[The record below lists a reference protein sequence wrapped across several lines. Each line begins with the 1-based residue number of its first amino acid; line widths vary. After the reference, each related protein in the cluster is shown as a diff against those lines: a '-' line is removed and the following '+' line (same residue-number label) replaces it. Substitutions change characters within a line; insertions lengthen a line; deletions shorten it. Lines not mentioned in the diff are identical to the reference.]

1 MENKHD
7 YFSLMLFVISVFFI
21 FVSHSVA
28 KKSIDLLVVKSR
40 AIFCIFD
47 FIKCGFYIWKITFI
61 RVKIIFDNYIDWI
74 KRYPQI
80 EFLFFF

>member
-47 FIKCGFYIWKITFI
+47 FIKCCL
-61 RVKIIFDNYIDWI
+61 DNLY
-74 KRYPQI
+74 KGKK
-80 EFLFFF
+80 